1 MFSSKKLL
9 HEVQKRDPKLDSG
22 SPSHISILDS
32 RPIYLSLLKMHTK
45 SLISSTWSEFFFKF
59 KKNSADQFDSF
70 RGSIVLNDERERE
83 IGVHRQIDRE
93 GDRDREREKEKSE
106 NQY

>member
-1 MFSSKKLL
+1 
-9 HEVQKRDPKLDSG
+9 
-22 SPSHISILDS
+22 
-32 RPIYLSLLKMHTK
+32 MHTK
-45 SLISSTWSEFFFKF
+45 ILIASTWSEFFFKF